1 MALWYFGRTL
11 GGRRRVFPMAVHITA
26 AILFLLALLLAVF
39 VFVSRLF

>member
-11 GGRRRVFPMAVHITA
+11 GGRRRAYPIAVHITA
-26 AILFLLALLLAVF
+26 AMMFLLAVLLAVF

>member
-11 GGRRRVFPMAVHITA
+11 GGGRRAFPMAVHITA
-26 AILFLLALLLAVF
+26 AMLFLLALLLAVF